1 MIDMKNVQDKHV
13 RNIAIIGSILV
24 SLTLLLTTVWT
35 GLSAQRG
42 TANAVRT
49 VSNFYLR
56 ELAGRRGQVVASNL
70 KNNIQNMREA
80 LDLMSE
86 DDLLD
91 MDHLQA
97 FQARMKRLYNVE
109 KFAFVDSKGLI
120 YTSLG
125 LLDNITDYNFD
136 YMTISAAEV
145 SIKDIHSEDK
155 KVVIALPIEH
165 VPFCGKTLVCCFM
178 EIDMEVLL
186 EGLSLQS
193 DANGATFCN
202 LYDRSGISLT
212 NVVLGG
218 TSSDVNLLDALG
230 SAIFEEGYSYD
241 RVKDDF
247 SSGHEGVIS
256 FRYRDIEES
265 MYYFPVEGTDWMLTY
280 LIRESVI
287 HDQINTI
294 TQGIIIRSFIQ
305 SALTLLILLGV
316 FMIIAMQNKKNSRMM
331 LERETADAE
340 NRVKQQ
346 EMEARLKLQDQLLLQ
361 ERQNESL
368 TAMHGMLNSGP
379 WYVDFDE
386 NGKMTSVTWSDTFRR
401 MLGYS
406 DEKDFPNKLE
416 SWSDLLWSEDKDR
429 VLKQFNDAINDYTGS
444 TTYDVE
450 YQLLTKSQGWH
461 WFHAIGQ
468 LTRRRDGSPITYI
481 GIFVDITKQKE
492 MEQTLAKQQE
502 VLKSALAQAQEANA
516 AKTSF
521 LSSMSHEIRT
531 PMNAIIG
538 LDTIALKDPDLSE
551 LTRDRLQKIGGSARH
566 LLSLINAI
574 LDMSRIESGRMT
586 IKNEEFSLREMLEQ
600 VNTMINSQ
608 CQDKGLAYECRI
620 VGKVN
625 DYYIGDDMKLKQV
638 LINILGNAVKFTP
651 SGGTVTFIVEPTAVF
666 EGNAT
671 FKFTMRDTGIGMDKD
686 YLPKLFDA
694 FSQEDENRSNK
705 YGSTGLGMAITKNI
719 VDMMNGN
726 ITVNSEKGVGSTFTV
741 TVTLRVS
748 EKVGH
753 SKTEI
758 RPQDL
763 HVLIVD
769 DDPVSCEHSKLVL
782 DEVGVVS
789 DSCLSGDEALKL
801 LDVAHARMAPYNLIL
816 VDLKMPEHD
825 GIDVTHQIRTRFDD
839 ESTIIILTAYSWDD
853 VLEKALDAGVDG
865 FISKPLFASDV
876 LDTLKQTIHRKKD
889 SSSDSHK
896 ADLRGRRVLLAE
908 DMEINADIMIDILG
922 LREIEADHAEN
933 GQEAVD
939 MFARSKPGEYSAI
952 LMDVRMPVMNGLEA
966 AAAIRAL
973 DRADARKI
981 PIIALTANAF
991 DEDVQRS
998 LQAGMNAHLT
1008 KPVESERLYETLEQL
1023 IRD

>member
-1 MIDMKNVQDKHV
+1 MKNAQNKRV
-13 RNIAIIGSILV
+13 RNIAIIGSVLV

-35 GLSAQRG
+35 GLSAQHG

-80 LDLMSE
+80 LNLMSE

-91 MDHLQA
+91 LDHLQA
-97 FQARMKRLYNVE
+97 FQAKMKRLYNVE
-109 KFAFVDSKGLI
+109 KFAFVDANGLI

-125 LLDNITDYNFD
+125 LLDNIADYNFD
-136 YMTISAAEV
+136 YMTISDAEV
-145 SIKDIHSEDK
+145 SIRDIHGEDK

-165 VPFCGKTLVCCFM
+165 VPFRGQTLVCCFM

-218 TSSDVNLLDALG
+218 TSSDVNLLDALS
-230 SAIFEEGYSYD
+230 SAMFEEGSSYD
-241 RVKDDF
+241 RVRDDF
-247 SSGHEGVIS
+247 SSGREGVIS
-256 FRYRDIEES
+256 FRYNGIDES

-287 HDQINTI
+287 SDQINTI
-294 TQGIIIRSFIQ
+294 TQGIITRSFLQ
-305 SALTLLILLGV
+305 SALTLLILLAV
-316 FMIIAMQNKKNSRMM
+316 FMVIAMQSRKNSRVL

-340 NRVKQQ
+340 NRVKHQ

-368 TAMHGMLNSGP
+368 TAMHDMLDSGP
-379 WYVDFDE
+379 WYIDFDE
-386 NGKMTSVTWSDTFRR
+386 NGKMTSVTWSDTFRK

-406 DEKDFPNKLE
+406 GEEDFPNRLE
-416 SWSDLLWSEDKDR
+416 SWADLLYPEDKDR
-429 VLKQFNDAINDYTGS
+429 VIKQFNDAINDYTGS

-450 YQLLTKSQGWH
+450 YRLLTKSQGWH

-468 LTRRRDGSPITYI
+468 LTRRPDGSPITYI

-492 MEQTLAKQQE
+492 MEQTLARQQE

-538 LDTIALKDPDLSE
+538 LDTIALKDPGLSDD
-551 LTRDRLQKIGGSARH
+551 TRDRLQKIGASAKH

-586 IKNEEFSLREMLEQ
+586 LKNEEFSMREMLEQ

-608 CQDKGLAYECRI
+608 CQDKGLAYECRV
-620 VGKVN
+620 VGKVS

-651 SGGTVTFIVEPTAVF
+651 SGGTVTFIVEPMTVF
-666 EGNAT
+666 EDNAT
-671 FKFTMRDTGIGMDKD
+671 IKFTMRDTGVGMDKD
-686 YLPKLFDA
+686 YLPRLFEA
-694 FSQEDENRSNK
+694 FSQEDENKSNK

-726 ITVNSEKGVGSTFTV
+726 ITVDSEKGVGTTFTV

-748 EKVGH
+748 GKKDHDEA
-753 SKTEI
+753 EI
-758 RPQDL
+758 HPQEL
-763 HVLIVD
+763 RVLIID

-782 DEVGVVS
+782 EEVGIVA
-789 DSCLSGDEALKL
+789 DSCFSGAEALKL
-801 LDVAHARMAPYNLIL
+801 LDVAHARMEAYNLIL
-816 VDLKMPEHD
+816 VDLKMPEQD
-825 GIDVTHQIRTRFDD
+825 GIEVTQEIRRRYEG
-839 ESTIIILTAYSWDD
+839 ESTIVILTAYSWDD
-853 VLEKALDAGVDG
+853 VQEEALDAGADS
-865 FISKPLFASDV
+865 FITKPLFASNV
-876 LDTLKQTIHRKKD
+876 LDAFKHAIHKKKEKYTD
-889 SSSDSHK
+889 FHK
-896 ADLRGRRVLLAE
+896 ADLRGRRILLAE
-908 DMEINADIMIDILG
+908 DMEINADILIDILS
-922 LREIEADHAEN
+922 LREVEADHAEN
-933 GQEAVD
+933 GREAVD

-952 LMDVRMPVMNGLEA
+952 LMDVRMPIMNGLEA
-966 AAAIRAL
+966 AAAIRAM
-973 DRADARKI
+973 DRDDARKI

-1008 KPVESERLYETLEQL
+1008 KPVESEHLYETLELL
-1023 IRD
+1023 IKD